1 MPLNALDLTVGWL
14 DGLKLL
20 STVWTDSIAGT
31 IELAA
36 SLGEYKSLTVLREF
50 SVPLFKDTTES
61 LSYMRTLL
69 HNYGGLF
76 LVDPLKRR
84 RDRLA
89 ELAREYLLPG
99 DLALLGLTDRKTL
112 DAKANQVYQLLK
124 KTSILVDT
132 GLNPGPAISVYS
144 LAVDTYKRHSHS
156 FYFSRIIET
165 LYALYAAGFC
175 DIDERDDNTSYT
187 PLESILSSNISSD
200 ESWVDI
206 SLWFL
211 RMGASPTFHGP
222 NTISNILFGVAK
234 SLSSYT
240 EKRYIEMFESRRM
253 TTLVMY
259 AAGLYS
265 PIGTDQCNCFCS
277 SKGCLPLHCLLR
289 DGGWWTD
296 CNCHDHR
303 GYRVVSWMV
312 SCGITSSADEEVEEL
327 YFEEATRLELFNRLG
342 MVHTCCSSGKPARSH
357 AEIKRLQDD
366 DSELKTQLDL
376 LMTSYRNSRQT
387 RPALEDGLVYLT
399 TLECGCWNET
409 DRWREYITGGLLAHW
424 DWWWSKAS
432 QILPDKLAFR
442 RIRMAQELMD
452 SDYAELQATLLTEF
466 GYDGLQFTEVIRRH
480 FLGYVD
486 LDQPALDSEVTEVN
500 SAGHE
505 EEAISI
511 ESGLAEPDA
520 DASRNESKIFIP
532 RKRTELLEAVFR
544 FYEEEDFFEDE
555 SHEDPA
561 AEVCCEDMTT

>member
-1 MPLNALDLTVGWL
+1 
-14 DGLKLL
+14 
-20 STVWTDSIAGT
+20 
-31 IELAA
+31 
-36 SLGEYKSLTVLREF
+36 
-50 SVPLFKDTTES
+50 
-61 LSYMRTLL
+61 
-69 HNYGGLF
+69 
-76 LVDPLKRR
+76 
-84 RDRLA
+84 
-89 ELAREYLLPG
+89 
-99 DLALLGLTDRKTL
+99 
-112 DAKANQVYQLLK
+112 
-124 KTSILVDT
+124 
-132 GLNPGPAISVYS
+132 
-144 LAVDTYKRHSHS
+144 
-156 FYFSRIIET
+156 
-165 LYALYAAGFC
+165 
-175 DIDERDDNTSYT
+175 
-187 PLESILSSNISSD
+187 
-200 ESWVDI
+200 
-206 SLWFL
+206 
-211 RMGASPTFHGP
+211 
-222 NTISNILFGVAK
+222 
-234 SLSSYT
+234 
-240 EKRYIEMFESRRM
+240 
-253 TTLVMY
+253 
-259 AAGLYS
+259 
-265 PIGTDQCNCFCS
+265 
-277 SKGCLPLHCLLR
+277 
-289 DGGWWTD
+289 
-296 CNCHDHR
+296 
-303 GYRVVSWMV
+303 MV